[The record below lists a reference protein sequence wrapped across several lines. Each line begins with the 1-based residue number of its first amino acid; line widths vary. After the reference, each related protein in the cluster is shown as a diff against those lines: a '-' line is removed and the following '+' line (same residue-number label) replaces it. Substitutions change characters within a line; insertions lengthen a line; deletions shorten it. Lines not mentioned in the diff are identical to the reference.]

1 MGVPDRAVLAA
12 GLTVLA
18 LTASACAS
26 SSKNQPREA
35 LPPRAVTT
43 VRPEPPPS
51 SEPPVAVPT
60 PPPVIVLDEGGED
73 PDAPES
79 LAEASARARA
89 ERATGTS
96 KPVAVI
102 TDKNLAEFVKDQKLT
117 VASPATDTDSAEALD
132 PLVAGGL
139 DESEWRRRGREIRER
154 WKDAVEALTRLEGEA
169 AALRTKF
176 YSTDDP
182 YVRDSQVKPEWDR
195 VLAELEAA
203 RGRAAAGPGEV
214 EAYLEDG
221 RRAGALPGW
230 LREGVEL
237 EPVPILQT
245 AEGIQAVEP
254 VVPDEPSPS
263 P

>member
-1 MGVPDRAVLAA
+1 MAALDRAA
-12 GLTVLA
+12 TVTGASLLA
-18 LTASACAS
+18 LTLGACAS
-26 SSKNQPREA
+26 AKNEPREA
-35 LPPRAVTT
+35 LPPRAVST
-43 VRPEPPPS
+43 VRPEPPPP

-60 PPPVIVLDEGGED
+60 PPAVIVIDEGDQQER
-73 PDAPES
+73 PES

-89 ERATGTS
+89 ERAGDTA

-117 VASPATDTDSAEALD
+117 MASPASDAAADESVEA
-132 PLVAGGL
+132 PAAGGL
-139 DESEWRRRGREIRER
+139 DESEWRRRGREIRQR
-154 WKDAVEALTRLEGEA
+154 WKDAVEAVTRLEGEA

-195 VLAELEAA
+195 VLSELDLA
-203 RGRAAAGPGEV
+203 RRQADAGPTEV
-214 EAYLEDG
+214 EAFLDEG

-230 LREGVEL
+230 LRDGVEL

-245 AEGIQAVEP
+245 PEGFQAVEP
-254 VVPDEPSPS
+254 VVSEEPTPSP
-263 P
+263 

>member
-1 MGVPDRAVLAA
+1 MAALDRGTAMAA
-12 GLTVLA
+12 GASLLA
-18 LTASACAS
+18 LALGACAS
-26 SSKNQPREA
+26 ANKEPREA
-35 LPPRAVTT
+35 LPPRAVST
-43 VRPEPPPS
+43 VRPEPPPP

-60 PPPVIVLDEGGED
+60 PPAVIVIDEGGDSPEQK
-73 PDAPES
+73 ES

-89 ERATGTS
+89 ERADGPPT
-96 KPVAVI
+96 PVAVI

-117 VASPATDTDSAEALD
+117 VASPESGATTEESVEPPA
-132 PLVAGGL
+132 AGGL
-139 DESEWRRRGREIRER
+139 DESEWRRRGREIRQR
-154 WKDAVEALTRLEGEA
+154 WKDAIDAVARLEAEA

-182 YVRDSQVKPEWDR
+182 YIRDSRVKPEWDR
-195 VLAELEAA
+195 VLAELEDA
-203 RGRAAAGPGEV
+203 RRQAEAGPTEV
-214 EAYLEDG
+214 EAFLDEG

-245 AEGIQAVEP
+245 PEGFQAVEP
-254 VVPDEPSPS
+254 VVAEEPTPR

>member
-1 MGVPDRAVLAA
+1 MAAPDRAAA
-12 GLTVLA
+12 ATVAALLA
-18 LTASACAS
+18 LTLGACAS
-26 SSKNQPREA
+26 SKNEPREA
-35 LPPRAVTT
+35 LPPRAVST
-43 VRPEPPPS
+43 VRPEPAPP

-60 PPPVIVLDEGGED
+60 PPAVIVIDEGGDGPEQ
-73 PDAPES
+73 PES

-89 ERATGTS
+89 ERAGGTA

-117 VASPATDTDSAEALD
+117 VASPASGAATDETVEPPA
-132 PLVAGGL
+132 AGGL
-139 DESEWRRRGREIRER
+139 DESEWRRRGREIRQR
-154 WKDAVEALTRLEGEA
+154 WKDAVEAVTRLEGEA

-176 YSTDDP
+176 YATDDP

-195 VLAELEAA
+195 VLGELDLARRQAE
-203 RGRAAAGPGEV
+203 AGPTEV
-214 EAYLEDG
+214 EAFLDEG

-230 LREGVEL
+230 LRDGVEL

-245 AEGIQAVEP
+245 PEGFQAVEP
-254 VVPDEPSPS
+254 VVAEEPSPN